1 MPFAYLLLAISV
13 SATAGRNAISKKTAV
28 GSDALRVDFFLSQAV
43 LFFSAGLLLLCIGAG
58 SLGSISSLTL
68 IYGLIYGVL
77 LVLSQWML
85 TLSLKTG
92 STAICSTVYSF
103 GFILPTLSGAIFWH
117 EPFLPKDGIGLG
129 IVILVILLSI
139 RGKSNTSNFSKS
151 ASFVPF
157 ILIAMLASGGLGI
170 MQKVQQTSSV
180 AAEKDAFLIVAF
192 AFAALVSLL
201 AFLILG
207 KKQRPRPLGLVFP
220 AATGLC
226 FGIANLCN
234 TLLAGLLKSA
244 VAFPLQN
251 ISTILLSTLLG
262 ILIFRERLTR
272 RVALILTL
280 SALAVILF
288 AV

>member
-28 GSDALRVDFFLSQAV
+28 GSEALRVDFFLSKAV
-43 LFFSAGLLLLCIGAG
+43 LFLSAGLLLLCIGARA
-58 SLGSISSLTL
+58 LGSVSPLTL
-68 IYGLIYGVL
+68 LYGLIYGVL

-92 STAICSTVYSF
+92 TTAICSTVYSF
-103 GFILPTLSGAIFWH
+103 GFILPTLSGAILWH
-117 EPFLPKDGIGLG
+117 EPFLLKDGIGLAV
-129 IVILVILLSI
+129 VILVILLSVK
-139 RGKSNTSNFSKS
+139 GKTSDSTSSKNV
-151 ASFVPF
+151 SFVPF

-180 AAEKDAFLIVAF
+180 AAEKDAFLIIAF
-192 AFAALVSLL
+192 ALASLLSFL

-207 KKQRPRPLGLVFP
+207 KKQRPHPRGLLYP

-226 FGIANLCN
+226 FGTANLCN

-251 ISTILLSTLLG
+251 IGTILLSTLLG
-262 ILIFRERLTR
+262 ILVFRERLTG
-272 RVALILTL
+272 RVALILAL
-280 SALAVILF
+280 STIAVILF